1 MILAT
6 EHVPILV
13 SICSNVEGCK
23 MPHCLVDQNTN
34 KLVSKMVESMT
45 QICDK
50 SYELAKT
57 KFADAFEKL
66 DLIIRSEEP
75 EVVEEDVSGDQS
87 ENLEKIKENHRSQCQ
102 KLKEELDRYCHQLPC
117 LSFNGSKYDLNL
129 IKKYFG
135 GSFKHA

>member
-1 MILAT
+1 MLISTQEPKSEKLSWTT
-6 EHVPILV
+6 EHVPISV
-13 SICSNVEGCK
+13 SICSNVEGFK

-66 DLIIRSEEP
+66 DLIILSEEP

-87 ENLEKIKENHRSQCQ
+87 ENLEKIEEKHRSQCQ
-102 KLKEELDRYCHQLPC
+102 KLK
-117 LSFNGSKYDLNL
+117 
-129 IKKYFG
+129 
-135 GSFKHA
+135 

>member
-1 MILAT
+1 
-6 EHVPILV
+6 
-13 SICSNVEGCK
+13 

-66 DLIIRSEEP
+66 DLII
-75 EVVEEDVSGDQS
+75 
-87 ENLEKIKENHRSQCQ
+87 
-102 KLKEELDRYCHQLPC
+102 
-117 LSFNGSKYDLNL
+117 
-129 IKKYFG
+129 
-135 GSFKHA
+135 